1 MGKAP
6 SRRIRRIAVLFSGGD
21 APGMNAY
28 LRALVR
34 LAWNRHEIEVVGIK
48 SGFSGL
54 VEVCDLQSSMQ
65 AMDGECLRLLESQ
78 VGRRGL
84 EDSDQQIVR
93 LDSRSVSGIVDHG
106 GIIVGS
112 TRCPAYQEDRELRG
126 QVVKLLDNLA
136 VDAVVVVGGDGSLR
150 GAADLAKESGMLV
163 IGVPATIDND
173 FPLSEVTLGW
183 DTAVNTVVR
192 TVRDVNDTAR
202 SHRRIMVLETMGR
215 NSGLLA
221 ETAAV
226 ASGAEIAVTPER
238 GVLDG
243 DKLLEIAMRI
253 EDSLK
258 RGRSHFIVLVAE
270 GVELADD
277 VLAGSSKRSSP
288 GEAVTNYLVQYF
300 NEIDIRGS
308 LRKVDVRLTVLGY
321 VQRGGSP
328 TADDRLLAANFAEKT
343 LESLVKNQPKSGVLC
358 VTKGRIERR
367 PFDAPPLPYHEA
379 ELRRIDQLQKDI
391 SDPGCDD
398 TALPTGKMKK
408 KMHRSERRRGRP
420 RARRSSRRSR

>member
-1 MGKAP
+1 M
-6 SRRIRRIAVLFSGGD
+6 
-21 APGMNAY
+21 
-28 LRALVR
+28 
-34 LAWNRHEIEVVGIK
+34 
-48 SGFSGL
+48 
-54 VEVCDLQSSMQ
+54 
-65 AMDGECLRLLESQ
+65 
-78 VGRRGL
+78 
-84 EDSDQQIVR
+84 
-93 LDSRSVSGIVDHG
+93 
-106 GIIVGS
+106 
-112 TRCPAYQEDRELRG
+112 
-126 QVVKLLDNLA
+126 VKLLDNLA